1 LAGDP
6 IEEVTMIKAK
16 HRDVEKELFWQKTI
30 REAARSRMSIREFC
44 RQQQLKES
52 QFYWWQR
59 KFKERRQQHT
69 LNQRNKVKSASDDQ
83 TTFALVSDEPGGL
96 AAGIELVLSNG
107 RRLRIGKGV
116 DAETLRTVLAA
127 VEGQGC

>member
-1 LAGDP
+1 
-6 IEEVTMIKAK
+6 M
-16 HRDVEKELFWQKTI
+16 
-30 REAARSRMSIREFC
+30 
-44 RQQQLKES
+44 
-52 QFYWWQR
+52 
-59 KFKERRQQHT
+59 
-69 LNQRNKVKSASDDQ
+69 NQRNKVKSASDDQ